1 MNRTSSIGVFDS
13 GLGGLTVLQALKRQ
27 LPGESLIYFGDT
39 ARVPYGTKSAET
51 VIHFSEQIVKFLL
64 NRDVKMVVVAC
75 NTASSVALRKLQ
87 QMNEIPIIGV
97 IEPGAKSA
105 INTTQSNHIGVIGT
119 TATIHSHSY
128 TKVLKSINP
137 EINVTEIPCPLFVPL
152 VEEGWI
158 DGSVPEMVAESYLA
172 PFADKDV
179 DTIILGCT
187 HYPILKQ
194 IIKRA
199 LPDGVSLIDSADA
212 VSIEVK
218 SKLQELNL
226 LAVETEKP
234 HHLECF
240 VTDLPQKFEE
250 LSRRFLGQELP
261 DVKLVTGDW

>member
-119 TATIHSHSY
+119 TATIHSNSY

-194 IIKRA
+194 TIKRV
-199 LPDGVSLIDSADA
+199 LPEGVSLIDSADA

-250 LSRRFLGQELP
+250 LSRRFLGQDLP